1 MAIENVCV
9 WRGRGSDYVQLH
21 EQVQSSNL
29 GESSNIPQHQH
40 TQDTR
45 HHFFSDTLDGQS
57 QMTTIP
63 QQIRMMHELK
73 SGLLVVVVVVA
84 AAVVVV
90 VGFFFFAF
98 LFFSRVRRFWENVRQ
113 FFPGLRVFFF
123 FFSGD

>member
-1 MAIENVCV
+1 M
-9 WRGRGSDYVQLH
+9 QLQ

-57 QMTTIP
+57 QITTIP

-73 SGLLVVVVVVA
+73 SGLVGGVVVVVVA

-90 VGFFFFAF
+90 GFFF
-98 LFFSRVRRFWENVRQ
+98 FFSRVREFWEKVRQ

-123 FFSGD
+123 FFFSGD